1 MFGRVDCES
10 EQEIAQRFHITKYPT
25 LKMWR
30 NAQVK
35 HHCYNH
41 FYDCMLLYA
50 RCSSLTVHGLYLR
63 DPGLRPGWVNVLPW
77 ASLHFGV

>member
-1 MFGRVDCES
+1 MSVCKKKKSVSVFSLQSGVVFGRVDCES

-35 HHCYNH
+35 HYCYNY
-41 FYDCMLLYA
+41 FYDCML
-50 RCSSLTVHGLYLR
+50 
-63 DPGLRPGWVNVLPW
+63 
-77 ASLHFGV
+77 